1 MLNLNLKNK
10 TVLVTGSSKGMGFK
24 IAEQF
29 AHQGSNV
36 VLVARDKNNLIKAYN
51 KLNVKKYSVNYIV
64 GDISKLNTCKKIFT
78 FCKKKY
84 GNIDILINNAGGPPM
99 GTISEMNENEWNKS
113 IQTNLMSVV
122 RLTKLVL
129 TGMKKKKW
137 GRIITIT
144 STIAKEPTPE
154 MILSATSRGSLGA
167 FNKAIC
173 LEYAQYNIT
182 SNIIAPGGV
191 LTERLKSLFLS
202 KSKREKIKY
211 NILLE
216 NAQRNIPTK
225 RFAEPDEI
233 AKVAIFLGSE
243 HASYINGVILP
254 VDGGLTRSY

>member
-1 MLNLNLKNK
+1 
-10 TVLVTGSSKGMGFK
+10 
-24 IAEQF
+24 
-29 AHQGSNV
+29 
-36 VLVARDKNNLIKAYN
+36 
-51 KLNVKKYSVNYIV
+51 
-64 GDISKLNTCKKIFT
+64 
-78 FCKKKY
+78 
-84 GNIDILINNAGGPPM
+84 M

-191 LTERLKSLFLS
+191 FTERLKSLFLS

-211 NILLE
+211 NILLK
-216 NAQRNIPTK
+216 NAQRNIPAK
-225 RFAEPDEI
+225 RFAKPDEI

-243 HASYINGVILP
+243 QASYINGVILP

>member
-1 MLNLNLKNK
+1 
-10 TVLVTGSSKGMGFK
+10 
-24 IAEQF
+24 
-29 AHQGSNV
+29 
-36 VLVARDKNNLIKAYN
+36 
-51 KLNVKKYSVNYIV
+51 
-64 GDISKLNTCKKIFT
+64 
-78 FCKKKY
+78 
-84 GNIDILINNAGGPPM
+84 M

-154 MILSATSRGSLGA
+154 MILSATSRGGLGA

-191 LTERLKSLFLS
+191 FTERLKSLFLS
-202 KSKREKIKY
+202 KSRREKIKY

-225 RFAEPDEI
+225 RFAKPDEI